1 MSCESCGQ
9 RRATVTVVYGDA
21 EPFRV
26 CTGCEPTEHV
36 AQHVAVP
43 AARA

>member
-9 RRATVTVVYGDA
+9 RRATVTVVYGDT

-26 CTGCEPTEHV
+26 CTGCEPAEDV
-36 AQHVAVP
+36 AQVVTV
-43 AARA
+43 RA